1 MPRKKKSRYFV
12 LVDERTSI
20 DTVPF
25 EWDKLPDEVIE
36 KCSSG
41 VIHDLKVYS
50 KKDQIGSTSVIYFDE
65 IDLEEVE
72 KLKQDVGDAATI
84 VEDEKNKIIF
94 IV

>member
-12 LVDERTSI
+12 LVDERTGV

-36 KCSSG
+36 KCNSE
-41 VIHDLKVYS
+41 VIHDLKIYS
-50 KKDQIGSTSVIYFDE
+50 KERQLGSTSVIYFDE
-65 IDLEEVE
+65 INVEEVE
-72 KLKQDVGDAATI
+72 KLKEDVGEGVI
-84 VEDEKNKIIF
+84 MIEDEKNKITY